1 MIHNSHFSMFFFPEK
16 KKIQKNFHRE
26 NEKAT
31 QDEKKSFS
39 PPPAP
44 PSLIFHLLYVYFH
57 NSENIKK
64 ILKKNMNKPMYRELS
79 S

>member
-31 QDEKKSFS
+31 QDEKSLS
-39 PPPAP
+39 RHPPHHP
-44 PSLIFHLLYVYFH
+44 L
-57 NSENIKK
+57 
-64 ILKKNMNKPMYRELS
+64 
-79 S
+79 